1 MKKLFLILLSGLF
14 CLNAFSNP
22 KITFKQE
29 SRSPQLIQQQIL
41 LEPNRMSTWIQNT
54 GTFNQDIRTSNTP
67 GCMWPAG
74 SNRFIGFSAGLTIG
88 AKVLNAIRLVSC
100 SYKGEYSPGFINNGV
115 PDSNT
120 NFKLYKVSRGD
131 GPSNPDWAN
140 WYRMVPYGA
149 PYYDV
154 NNNGIYDQGIDTP
167 GVHNARQTVF
177 ICMTDGFQFSHN
189 QSEGFS
195 GGTLPLFTETHF
207 TAWGYSKEEYA
218 DMQFM
223 KYEIIN
229 KGSNV
234 WDSTFMSFICDEDL
248 GNANDDYIGCDTVLQ
263 LGYMYNADNMD
274 GDGNPPSYGANP
286 PAAGKIILKGAK
298 IKGSVP
304 VNLNMTSFV
313 YFTNDQSLT
322 CLLDPSLP
330 IEAYNYL
337 RGYKKDGAYWHHP
350 FTKQRSIKVYTG
362 EPETNTGWTE
372 FGYNGNTNMAQIKNC
387 IGGDTITT
395 FSNPPGDRRYI
406 MGTGASNLVVS
417 PGDTQTVIICQLV
430 ARGTNN
436 LNSVTKLKQLAAVA
450 WQFYNN
456 NFVIGVQNISTE
468 VPTSF
473 SLSQNFPNPF
483 NPSTKIRFS
492 IPENGKLKSENGI
505 ITLKV
510 YDILGKEVAA
520 LVNER
525 MQPGTYEVNF
535 NADGLSSGVYF
546 YKLSAGNFLETKR
559 MLLLK

>member
-14 CLNAFSNP
+14 FLNALSNP
-22 KITFKQE
+22 KINFKQE
-29 SRSPQLIQQQIL
+29 SRSPQFMQKQIL

-54 GTFNQDIRTSNTP
+54 GTFDQDIRTTNTP

-74 SNRFIGFSAGLTIG
+74 SNRFIGFTAGLTIG

-100 SYKGEYSPGFINNGV
+100 SYKGEYAPGNINNGV
-115 PDSNT
+115 PDSNSI
-120 NFKLYKVSRGD
+120 FKLYKVTRGD

-167 GVHNARQTVF
+167 GVHNAQQTVF

-195 GGTLPLFTETHF
+195 GGTLPLFAETHF

-248 GNANDDYIGCDTVLQ
+248 GFANDDYIGCDTVFH
-263 LGYMYNADNMD
+263 LGYIYNGDNMD
-274 GDGNPPSYGANP
+274 EPGVPPSYGANP

-298 IKGSVP
+298 IKGAVP
-304 VNLNMTSFV
+304 VNLNMTSFT
-313 YFTNDQSLT
+313 YFMGSFSGVIT
-322 CLLDPSLP
+322 CEQDPTLP
-330 IEAYNYL
+330 GEAYNYL
-337 RGYKKDGAYWHHP
+337 KGLKKDGSYWHHP
-350 FTKQRSIKVYTG
+350 YTKQRVRKVYPG
-362 EPETNTGWTE
+362 EPEYISGWSE
-372 FGYNGNTNMAQIKNC
+372 LGYNGNPNMGQIKNC
-387 IGGDTITT
+387 AGGDTITT

-406 MGTGASNLVVS
+406 MGTGAPNLIVS

-436 LNSVTKLKQLAAVA
+436 LNSVTKLKQLSASA
-450 WQFYNN
+450 WQLYYN
-456 NFVIGVQNISTE
+456 NFVIGIQNISTE
-468 VPTSF
+468 IPSSF
-473 SLSQNFPNPF
+473 SLSQNYPNPF
-483 NPSTKIRFS
+483 NPVTRIKYSL
-492 IPENGKLKSENGI
+492 PEDGQV
-505 ITLKV
+505 TLKI
-510 YDILGKEVAA
+510 YDLLGKEIAV
-520 LVNER
+520 LVNENLR
-525 MQPGTYEVNF
+525 PGTYEVTF
-535 NADGLSSGVYF
+535 NAERLSSGIYF
-546 YKLSAGNFLETKR
+546 YRLSSGNYSETRR
-559 MLLLK
+559 MVFIK